1 MFKSTG
7 IHSIDRFSMQVPDQH
22 VGFVPDNGEAFLR
35 HGVCIRWRSLP
46 SHCQGFQNR
55 NKKSVQEA
63 VEFNLQGRFKESRA
77 AFYMSELVLAL
88 EFLHGKVFCKTNP
101 LPFPF
106 SMELCILNSFHTFFC
121 NMDPFILLCDSS
133 LKGILHRDIKPDNVM
148 LTKKGHAKLTD
159 FGMCKK
165 VNRSVFRIS
174 SLVDFRI
181 CWT

>member
-1 MFKSTG
+1 
-7 IHSIDRFSMQVPDQH
+7 MQVPDQH

-35 HGVCIRWRSLP
+35 HGVCLRWRPLP
-46 SHCQGFQNR
+46 SHCQGFRNR
-55 NKKSVQEA
+55 NNKSVQEA

-101 LPFPF
+101 LSFPF
-106 SMELCILNSFHTFFC
+106 SMELCSLHPQFLSYF
-121 NMDPFILLCDSS
+121 LLQHGSIPS